1 MVRNQIEHSPPG
13 SSTAKEFR
21 RSQSMEDIMRSRLA
35 RTALATAA
43 LAVTLGVAGCATGAT
58 SGSASVAPQELRNDA
73 AQSLADARQATLVP
87 VGTQLELLDRAA
99 LRARLA
105 GDSDA
110 AAEVSG
116 QIAAYTSLATAIE
129 AAPTADSVRT
139 LVDQAQLDLDGD
151 PVAG

>member
-1 MVRNQIEHSPPG
+1 MGHNQIERSPPW

-21 RSQSMEDIMRSRLA
+21 RSQSMEDIMRSRLV
-35 RTALATAA
+35 RTAVATAA
-43 LAVTLGVAGCATGAT
+43 LAATLGLAGCASGAP

-73 AQSLADARQATLVP
+73 ARDLADARQATLVP

-105 GDSDA
+105 GDQA
-110 AAEVSG
+110 AAADVSG
-116 QIAAYTSLATAIE
+116 QIAVYSSLATAIE

-139 LVDQAQLDLDGD
+139 LVDQAHLDLDGD